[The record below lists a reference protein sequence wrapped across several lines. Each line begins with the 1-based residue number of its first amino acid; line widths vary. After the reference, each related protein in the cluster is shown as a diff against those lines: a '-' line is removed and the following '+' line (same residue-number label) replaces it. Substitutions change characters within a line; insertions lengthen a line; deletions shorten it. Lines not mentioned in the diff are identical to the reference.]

1 MSTNSR
7 IRRQRWVIFSVLAL
21 MYILVYFYRVSLA
34 VVAGDIS
41 RELRLTPQQLGS
53 LSGILFYVYAVA
65 QLPLGP
71 MIDRLGS
78 RLVIS
83 GCGVLTT
90 MGGLLFSQAD
100 SLAMAMAARVL
111 IGIGTASVLMATFT
125 IFSHWFSKQEFGRV
139 SGFMVAI
146 GNLGNLSATAPLA
159 LAVAAVGWRS
169 SFLVIGL
176 LQAVVTVLV
185 FGMVRDRPP
194 VADGGDAADAAK
206 PAGMLGA
213 WGEIFGNPHF
223 WLLGLIS
230 FFWYGNYLALQ
241 GLWGG
246 PYLMEV
252 MHLSRAATGQ
262 MLMFTSLGFITGSMV
277 IDIWLA
283 GSSAPTRRPS
293 WRGRWCSWCSCP
305 VFWGRPRHSPCH
317 SWRPVSLPGT
327 GGLQRGDDLPHH
339 PLHVLGADR
348 GDGPHLHQ
356 LLRPHG
362 GGGDSAGHGGDRRL
376 PWARHSG
383 SLSRGLPCRLS
394 LSGGGAGRCHCG
406 VSVCAGLFGE
416 GVEGRGGGAST
427 SSGGE
432 RFSGSEREKA
442 RHFSAGL
449 GFIASVSPFS
459 GSFRGGDASGQV
471 LRQIVF
477 GSSFLYNGAL
487 LLVTVCCSSVAQ

>member
-1 MSTNSR
+1 MSNKSS

-159 LAVAAVGWRS
+159 LAVAAIGWRS

-262 MLMFTSLGFITGSMV
+262 MLMFTSLGFIAGSMV
-277 IDIWLA
+277 IDTIA
-283 GSSAPTRRPS
+283 
-293 WRGRWCSWCSCP
+293 
-305 VFWGRPRHSPCH
+305 
-317 SWRPVSLPGT
+317 
-327 GGLQRGDDLPHH
+327 
-339 PLHVLGADR
+339 
-348 GDGPHLHQ
+348 
-356 LLRPHG
+356 
-362 GGGDSAGHGGDRRL
+362 RRL
-376 PWARHSG
+376 FRSYKKTLLTGQVVLLVLMSG
-383 SLSRGLPCRLS
+383 FLGTAEALPLPLLAAGFFAVGLAVS
-394 LSGGGAGRCHCG
+394 SGVMIYPIIRSMFSVRIVGTALTSINFFVLMGAAVTQQLMG
-406 VSVCAGLFGE
+406 VIVGSY
-416 GVEGRGGGAST
+416 GRGAAGASPAAYHAAFLFPVV
-427 SSGGE
+427 GLAVAIVAFLFA
-432 RFSGSEREKA
+432 RDYSEK
-442 RHFSAGL
+442 G
-449 GFIASVSPFS
+449 
-459 GSFRGGDASGQV
+459 
-471 LRQIVF
+471 
-477 GSSFLYNGAL
+477 
-487 LLVTVCCSSVAQ
+487 